1 MRTRSL
7 PRCTPLPLDTCVRCW
22 CFICGYSFPFI
33 ILSPSHTAQCHR
45 ATHQRN
51 SHVVTMVQMP
61 YYFFCLEFDGWWFYV
76 PRVGRCLSRLSR
88 AWPPEFYLSTRVN
101 RFLPSLFS
109 LCVVTRLA
117 SLYRIWRLRW
127 NHSSSF
133 SGSLAR
139 VPNLKPET
147 LALLLY
153 NEPAKP
159 PLARRSTLPR
169 N

>member
-1 MRTRSL
+1 
-7 PRCTPLPLDTCVRCW
+7 
-22 CFICGYSFPFI
+22 
-33 ILSPSHTAQCHR
+33 
-45 ATHQRN
+45 
-51 SHVVTMVQMP
+51 VVTMVRMP
-61 YYFFCLEFDGWWFYV
+61 LFLICLELDGWRFYV
-76 PRVGRCLSRLSR
+76 PWGALSLAALSGTD
-88 AWPPEFYLSTRVN
+88 PEFYLSTRVN